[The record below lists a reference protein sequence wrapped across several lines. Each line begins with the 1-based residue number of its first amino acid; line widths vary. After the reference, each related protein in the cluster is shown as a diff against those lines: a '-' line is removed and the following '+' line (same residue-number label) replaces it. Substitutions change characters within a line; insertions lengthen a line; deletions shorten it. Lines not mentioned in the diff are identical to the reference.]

1 MDALTWLWVIGASC
15 LAAELFSRLPFERT
29 VAGMMKCGSRA
40 GWVFSSRRISDH
52 WKETVMPA
60 YAWCMARH
68 TLTLALFFAALAV
81 AIGIVLVLA
90 DAVSPEAGRFLA
102 SAPGLAASF
111 VVATVYYVLRRRL
124 ARA

>member
-1 MDALTWLWVIGASC
+1 MGAATWLWVISASC

-68 TLTLALFFAALAV
+68 TLTLALFFAALAA
-81 AIGIVLVLA
+81 AIGIVLIA
-90 DAVSPEAGRFLA
+90 AAAVSPQAGRFLA
-102 SAPGLAASF
+102 SGRGLAASF
-111 VVATVYYVLRRRL
+111 VVASVYYVLRRRL
-124 ARA
+124 ART